1 MSTDGGNQK
10 KTPDWNRFGLS
21 SDEQKWSAPQKSDST
36 FGSYQQGGEE
46 QQNELFREEQV
57 QLKDDFATSLFSSS
71 LGSSCLK
78 TKWLRVRDMVFTATF
93 NNISVYIV
101 AVNFIVGGDQRKPPT
116 WHKSMTNFI
125 T

>member
-1 MSTDGGNQK
+1 MSSDDNERTGLMSTDGGKQK

-57 QLKDDFATSLFSSS
+57 QLKDHFFATSLFSSS

-78 TKWLRVRDMVFTATF
+78 IKWLRVRDMVFTATF
-93 NNISVYIV
+93 NNISATCISW
-101 AVNFIVGGDQRKPPT
+101 Q
-116 WHKSMTNFI
+116 
-125 T
+125 

>member
-1 MSTDGGNQK
+1 MSSDDNERTGLMSTDGGKQK

-57 QLKDDFATSLFSSS
+57 QLKDDFFASSLFSSS

-93 NNISVYIV
+93 NNISATCISW
-101 AVNFIVGGDQRKPPT
+101 Q
-116 WHKSMTNFI
+116 
-125 T
+125 